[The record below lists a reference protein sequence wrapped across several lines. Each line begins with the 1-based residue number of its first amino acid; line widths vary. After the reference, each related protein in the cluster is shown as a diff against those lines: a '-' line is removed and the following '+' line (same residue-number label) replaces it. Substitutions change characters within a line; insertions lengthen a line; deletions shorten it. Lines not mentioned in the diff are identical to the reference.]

1 MRQLAIL
8 ASLCLSTGL
17 ITAQQIVVAEG
28 LDANSLSIR
37 LIDELQPAAAAV
49 TLLDNVSMR
58 GIQITGRSV
67 GDELDGTR
75 SRWADSF
82 GIQRIELPG
91 GGRLIRYERN
101 DGALWGLLHI
111 AADGATRSVLELPAP
126 NAQPALPEY
135 VGVNGPGSFAAIAGN
150 GPELH
155 VIRLDGSNHPSTG
168 VPARAVATAAPVVP
182 NSVTVGRSH
191 AWFVTTDSRI
201 WRLSLADGSLPV
213 DCTPTNAPSTYRL
226 KEELAAAGDGSSIA
240 FLCGDRD
247 LLQIYHLGET
257 GTPVAM
263 ALPPSSYGEC
273 DYLPLGSGHP
283 SIKLNEDG
291 TRLFVVDEV
300 AHDEFFL
307 LDTTGTLPN
316 LHITQDAIFE
326 PTIGIHIMPMFLD
339 QTLIVSIGRID
350 LMDWFRVTLN
360 TLGGEVVNLTGTGA
374 LTQPF
379 PQGSLVPA
387 QAGKVGGKMIAVDG
401 RNSQRSTRL
410 LDIASGTSSMLATG
424 LTGAARIGHSLGRPA
439 DIYLPGASSYL
450 LSGID
455 GSILASL
462 PTGLELTP
470 PVHSDGFSATWLS
483 LSGGFGLP
491 VIYLDNGMAFG
502 GNISPTQ
509 RQLITTSAGNLLL
522 VGPSSELLTPTGG
535 TTLPAAPAVRVFLS
549 GAGA

>member
-1 MRQLAIL
+1 
-8 ASLCLSTGL
+8 
-17 ITAQQIVVAEG
+17 
-28 LDANSLSIR
+28 
-37 LIDELQPAAAAV
+37 
-49 TLLDNVSMR
+49 
-58 GIQITGRSV
+58 
-67 GDELDGTR
+67 
-75 SRWADSF
+75 
-82 GIQRIELPG
+82 
-91 GGRLIRYERN
+91 
-101 DGALWGLLHI
+101 
-111 AADGATRSVLELPAP
+111 
-126 NAQPALPEY
+126 
-135 VGVNGPGSFAAIAGN
+135 
-150 GPELH
+150 
-155 VIRLDGSNHPSTG
+155 
-168 VPARAVATAAPVVP
+168 
-182 NSVTVGRSH
+182 
-191 AWFVTTDSRI
+191 
-201 WRLSLADGSLPV
+201 
-213 DCTPTNAPSTYRL
+213 
-226 KEELAAAGDGSSIA
+226 
-240 FLCGDRD
+240 
-247 LLQIYHLGET
+247 
-257 GTPVAM
+257 
-263 ALPPSSYGEC
+263 
-273 DYLPLGSGHP
+273 
-283 SIKLNEDG
+283 
-291 TRLFVVDEV
+291 
-300 AHDEFFL
+300 
-307 LDTTGTLPN
+307 
-316 LHITQDAIFE
+316 
-326 PTIGIHIMPMFLD
+326 MPMFLD